1 MDFININDLINE
13 NNIDDLLNELSLDE
27 IDLLIK
33 ELFSNEEES

>member
-1 MDFININDLINE
+1 MDSININDLINE
-13 NNIDDLLNELSLDE
+13 NNIDDFLNELSLDE